1 MLNIK
6 QNNQFFL
13 VAKFSDAND
22 GDIAQHTLGAI
33 EIEWNSMLSATE
45 TLCSMQFKR

>member
-6 QNNQFFL
+6 QNNQLVFFL

-22 GDIAQHTLGAI
+22 SDRAQHTRLVH
-33 EIEWNSMLSATE
+33 
-45 TLCSMQFKR
+45 FKR